1 MREPPLYPSDP
12 IYPRDHYGH
21 DPYGRGPAPPHPR
34 EPKPPRQPRKKR
46 RKSLLLSLLGWSF
59 AAGVVV
65 FICASAAAGYLLW
78 KTSQDLPDYESL
90 SKYEPPVMTR
100 IHAHNGALIAEYAR
114 ERRIFVPINTIPK
127 RVIAAFLSAED
138 RRFYEHGGVD
148 FQGIARAVF
157 KIVEAKL
164 SGSDRRAEGG
174 STITQQ
180 VAKNFLLSSERSME
194 RKVKEAILAVR
205 IERAYSKDKIL
216 ELYLNEIYFGIGA
229 YGIAAA
235 SLSYFNKE
243 LQDLT
248 IEEAAYLAALP
259 KGPNNY
265 HPFRREKQALIRRNW
280 IIGQME
286 ENGYISSEEAE
297 AAKVKPLGVNLRTTG
312 AHIFAADYFAEEVR
326 RTLLTRFGED
336 KLYNGGLSVRTTL
349 DPRLQQIARKSLMDG
364 LVTFDRTK
372 GWRGPVTKLDI
383 AGDWGK
389 ALDEVPR
396 PHDIQPWRLGVVL
409 KVDAAKAIVGLRPE
423 KQQDG
428 SLVGERE
435 AIELTLDEVKWAKT
449 KKGTPKAVSDV
460 VSPGDVV
467 YVAPKDP
474 DNVAGVWSLMQ
485 IPQVGGGIVAMDPNT
500 GRVLA
505 VVGGFSFAMSQFDRA
520 IQAKRQPGSS
530 FKPFVYA
537 AALDNGYKPTSI
549 ILDAPIE
556 IEQGPGQDIWKPE
569 NYEKEH
575 SAGPATLRFGIESS
589 RNQMT
594 VRLAQD
600 LGMPLITE
608 YARRFGIY
616 DDLLPVLSMSLGAGE
631 TTLLRLA
638 AGYCAIANGG
648 QQVRPTLIDRIQD
661 RWGHTVWRHD
671 QRVCENCKA
680 DDWHNQEEPEIPDDR
695 VQIIDPHTAY
705 QMTSILEGVIQRG
718 TARSLKALERPL
730 AGKTGTTN
738 QEKDAWFMG
747 YSPDLV
753 VGVFMGYD
761 TPTPMGK
768 GNTGGKLAA
777 PVFGNFMKEALAD
790 QPASPFRIPPGIKLA
805 RVNLRT
811 GLRAGEEDPQSIMEA
826 FKPDEEP
833 DDAYSVIGFTEQGGT
848 TGSSPQGA
856 VDDSFYEAPA
866 RPRPGYSAGRGGL
879 W

>member
-1 MREPPLYPSDP
+1 MREPLYPPEP
-12 IYPRDHYGH
+12 IYPHQQQ
-21 DPYGRGPAPPHPR
+21 PP
-34 EPKPPRQPRKKR
+34 PPRRRKR
-46 RKSLLLSLLGWSF
+46 RKSLLLSLLGYAF

-65 FICASAAAGYLLW
+65 FLVGSAAAGYLLW
-78 KTSQDLPDYESL
+78 KMSQDLPDYESL
-90 SKYEPPVMTR
+90 AKYEPPVMTR

-138 RRFYEHGGVD
+138 SRFYEHGGVD
-148 FQGIARAVF
+148 FQGVARAVY
-157 KIVEAKL
+157 KVVEAKL
-164 SGSDRRAEGG
+164 QGRSRRMEGA

-180 VAKNFLLSSERSME
+180 VAKNFLLSSERSLD
-194 RKVKEAILAVR
+194 RKLKEAILAIR

-216 ELYLNEIYFGIGA
+216 ELYLNEIYLGIGA
-229 YGIAAA
+229 YGVAAA

-243 LQDLT
+243 LRDLT
-248 IEEAAYLAALP
+248 VEEAAYLAALP

-265 HPFRREKQALIRRNW
+265 HPFRQTKAALTRRNW
-280 IIGQME
+280 IIGQMY
-286 ENGYISSEEAE
+286 ENGYVTAEEAE
-297 AAKVKPLGVNLRTTG
+297 AAKAKPLGVNLRPSG
-312 AHIFAADYFAEEVR
+312 AHIFAAEFFAEEVR
-326 RTLLTRFGED
+326 RTLLAQFGEE

-349 DPRLQQIARKSLMDG
+349 DPRLQAAARRSLMEG
-364 LVTFDRTK
+364 LVQFDRSK
-372 GWRGPVTKLDI
+372 GWRGPAAKLDI

-389 ALDEVPR
+389 ALDAVESP
-396 PHDIQPWRLGVVL
+396 PDIQPWRLGVVL
-409 KVDAAKAIVGLRPE
+409 KAEAGKVVVGLRPE

-428 SLVGERE
+428 NLVGKRE
-435 AIELTLDEVKWAKT
+435 AVEVSFEEMKWAKT
-449 KKGTPKAVSDV
+449 KKGAPKAATDV
-460 VSPGDVV
+460 VAPGDVI
-467 YVAPKDP
+467 YVAPKNP
-474 DNVAGVWSLMQ
+474 DDVAGVWSLMQ
-485 IPQVGGGIVAMDPNT
+485 IPEVGGGIVALDPNT

-520 IQAKRQPGSS
+520 IQARRQPGSA

-575 SAGPATLRFGIESS
+575 SAGPSTLRFGIEHS

-600 LGMPLITE
+600 LGMPIITD
-608 YARRFGIY
+608 YAKRFGIY

-631 TTLLRLA
+631 TTLLRIA
-638 AGYCAIANGG
+638 TGYCSIANGG
-648 QQVRPTLIDRIQD
+648 HQVRATLIDRIQD
-661 RWGHTVWRHD
+661 RWGRTVWRHD
-671 QRVCENCKA
+671 QRVCETCKA
-680 DDWHNQEEPEIPDDR
+680 DAWAGQEEPEIPDDR
-695 VQIIDPHTAY
+695 VQIMDPHTAY

-718 TARSLKALERPL
+718 TATSLKALERPL

-738 QEKDAWFMG
+738 EEKDAWFIG

-777 PVFGNFMKEALAD
+777 PVFGSFMKEALAD
-790 QPASPFRIPPGIKLA
+790 QPAAPFRIPPGVKLA

-826 FKPDEEP
+826 FKPGEEP
-833 DDAYSVIGFTEQGGT
+833 DDAYSVIGFTDQS
-848 TGSSPQGA
+848 TGAMPGRDDESSA
-856 VDDSFYEAPA
+856 DDSYYQPPPRQSPA
-866 RPRPGYSAGRGGL
+866 YGSGRGGL